1 MKKLFVVFFLGC
13 MTVCSADA
21 SILDTIG
28 NAIKNWGQKVANAAN
43 TAVENSYTLSSG
55 NSNSCYV
62 LKSSIETIPS
72 KVWYCGKH
80 SGSACGSFSP
90 KSEDSKID
98 FMEPLKYFEYGDNS
112 YYCCDASVSQRGNF
126 KIHPSSE
133 KYPEEKTQTVD
144 VGGGTCKQTVSID
157 ACGKET
163 KTPACDAPTECP
175 QGSEVHNKKCV
186 LKCPEGQ
193 HFKSDTSDEC
203 EPNKLNCSDTQEEHN
218 GQCVDKCTGGKHF
231 ESATSNKCV
240 CSSGMVEISG
250 VCETKKTCS
259 DNEDYIAA
267 TNTCKAKEVEQQG
280 GNNNGDGDTPS
291 AEVTY
296 EFLFND
302 AKSCYVKKPSDKS
315 DTELFW
321 CGKPSTN
328 KCGDYKQSD
337 VGVWSE
343 IDDGDAGTKD
353 NYCCCGGTE
362 SKAGEFRKCT
372 TPGTRT
378 KIKKIGGGLCQ
389 YTVKVDS
396 CNRETIEKDCNTPD
410 STLSV
415 SGKIPVTKS
424 NMQECGLCSVKDDFK
439 TCILNSC
446 YEKDTKESACTSK
459 LKEACLIKK

>member
-1 MKKLFVVFFLGC
+1 MKRFFVLLLVVFVSC
-13 MTVCSADA
+13 
-21 SILDTIG
+21 
-28 NAIKNWGQKVANAAN
+28 NAWGKKTLIKK
-43 TAVENSYTLSSG
+43 
-55 NSNSCYV
+55 
-62 LKSSIETIPS
+62 
-72 KVWYCGKH
+72 
-80 SGSACGSFSP
+80 
-90 KSEDSKID
+90 
-98 FMEPLKYFEYGDNS
+98 EPLKDKDTTVVTLELVPGNNNACFVLKPSVADGTPSTFYFCGKKSNTSGKCASVSPASSDTKMEYVSGDSFLHLKNK
-112 YYCCDASVSQRGNF
+112 YYCCDGDASKTGTF
-126 KIHPSSE
+126 KIYQDPTESQE
-133 KYPEEKTQTVD
+133 KNEISGTN
-144 VGGGTCKQTVSID
+144 GGWCYQTVSVD
-157 ACGKET
+157 VCGT
-163 KTPACDAPTECP
+163 KTITKPCKVPTECP
-175 QGSEVHNKKCV
+175 SGKEIHNKKC
-186 LKCPEGQ
+186 LSCPSGQ

-203 EPNKLNCSDTQEEHN
+203 EPDKLNCSDTQEEHN

-280 GNNNGDGDTPS
+280 GNNNGDGDTPL

-302 AKSCYVKKPSDKS
+302 AKSCYVKKPSDNS
-315 DTELFW
+315 DVELFW

-372 TPGTRT
+372 ESGTRT
-378 KIKKIGGGLCQ
+378 KIKKVVGGVCE
-389 YTVKVDS
+389 YTVNVDS
-396 CNRETIEKDCNTPD
+396 CNRETIIKDCNTPD

-415 SGKIPVTKS
+415 SGKTPVTKS
-424 NMQECGLCSVKDDFK
+424 NMQECGLCTNKKDFK
-439 TCILNSC
+439 TCMLNSC
-446 YEKDTKESACTSK
+446 YESDANVKLCTEK
-459 LKEACLIKK
+459 LKKACLIKK